1 MISWQ
6 DIKQF
11 IEYDL
16 WRRTSSELQ
25 QSRRTKRV
33 GFSALKTIILVIRGF
48 NSKQLNMTANA
59 LTYSLAFAIVPILAM
74 ILAVAKGFGFSEMIE
89 NQLQQSMLGE
99 TNLVPTVMEMVDRY
113 LETAQGGAF
122 IGIGLLILIW
132 AVYSFF
138 RNVEQAF
145 NSIWDV
151 KKSRSVV
158 RQLTTYIAVL
168 FLVPVLVVTT
178 SGMSIFV
185 HSTVESLSAFKVLDE
200 YHGTMVRILQFL
212 IVWVIFLWM
221 YMAIPNTKVHFRS
234 AIYPAIIMGTLFQL
248 LQMLS
253 MYVIM
258 FLSRTSIVYG
268 AFAAIPIIM
277 IWLQWACL
285 LILIGADLSFAIQNN
300 EQFEYELDVLSM
312 SRRYKDFLTLYLL
325 HRIIYRFEHDEIP
338 YMAVELAHE
347 NNLPIRLVSQLLNRL
362 VDVGLLRT
370 VYVEQ
375 KEEKTYQPALDT
387 HQITVGMCIERI
399 DKQGTE
405 EFLRG
410 ASTEMQAFWKRY
422 MQLKD
427 EHNTLKHIRID
438 ELMMGEGVKE

>member
-185 HSTVESLSAFKVLDE
+185 HSTVESLSVFKVLDE

>member
-59 LTYSLAFAIVPILAM
+59 LTYSLVFAIVPILAM

-200 YHGTMVRILQFL
+200 YHGTMVHILQFL

-285 LILIGADLSFAIQNN
+285 LILIGAELSFAIQNN

-410 ASTEMQAFWKRY
+410 AAPEMQAFWKRY
-422 MQLKD
+422 LQLKD
-427 EHNTLKHIRID
+427 EHNTLKSIRID
-438 ELMMGEGVKE
+438 ELMITQK